1 MIKKS
6 FSKTGKSCRVTF
18 KVTPEGLEQADVEEA
33 NEVSLVGDFN
43 EWDPKAHP
51 LKKRKNG
58 EFSTTVSLEAGKP
71 YDFRYL
77 IDNKFWLN
85 DEEADTVEMN
95 RFGSKNAVIE
105 L

>member
-18 KVTPEGLEQADVEEA
+18 KVTAEGLEQANVAEAEEIC
-33 NEVSLVGDFN
+33 LLGDFN
-43 EWDPKAHP
+43 EWDPAANP

-58 EFSTTVSLEAGKP
+58 DFSTTVSLEAGKP

-77 IDNKFWLN
+77 VDQKVWIN
-85 DEEADTVEMN
+85 DEEADEVGAN
-95 RFGSKNAVIE
+95 GFGSQNAVIK

>member
-6 FSKTGKSCRVTF
+6 FTKSGKSCRVT
-18 KVTPEGLEQADVEEA
+18 LEQANLKKTKKVA
-33 NEVSLVGDFN
+33 LVGDFN

-58 EFSTTVSLEAGKP
+58 DFSTTVSLEAGQP

-77 IDNKFWLN
+77 VDNKVWLN
-85 DEEADTVEMN
+85 DDEADSTEPN
-95 RFGSKNAVIE
+95 RFGSQNAVIE

>member
-6 FSKTGKSCRVTF
+6 FTKSGKSCRVTF
-18 KVTPEGLEQADVEEA
+18 RLTTDGLEQANLKKTKKVA
-33 NEVSLVGDFN
+33 LVGDFN

-58 EFSTTVSLEAGKP
+58 DFSTTVSLEAGQP

-77 IDNKFWLN
+77 VDNKVWLN
-85 DEEADTVEMN
+85 DDEADSTEPN
-95 RFGSKNAVIE
+95 RFGSQNAVIE